1 MRPLLVFVF
10 LKCIIV
16 TSKYN
21 YYIIYIYIYPVKY
34 DKKQKIKKAC
44 KP

>member
-1 MRPLLVFVF
+1 MRQLLVFVF

-21 YYIIYIYIYPVKY
+21 YYTIYSHIYLAKY
-34 DKKQKIKKAC
+34 DKK
-44 KP
+44 